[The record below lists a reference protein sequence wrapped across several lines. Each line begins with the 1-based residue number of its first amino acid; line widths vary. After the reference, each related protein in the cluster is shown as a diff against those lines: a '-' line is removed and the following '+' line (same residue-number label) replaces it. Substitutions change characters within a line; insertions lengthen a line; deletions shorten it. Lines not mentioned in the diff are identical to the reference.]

1 MTSRNNIDKTNK
13 GRVGDNQE
21 PGTVTKRAAGGAAKP
36 SGLRALL
43 WNDTVQT
50 VFYAFLIAIAVRVVA
65 FEPFNI
71 PSGSMMPTLLEGDYL
86 FVSKYSYGYSRYSFL
101 FGFPPFEGRVWES
114 PVERGDVAVFRKPP
128 ENEQDYIK
136 RIVGVPGDRI
146 QVRKGILHING
157 TAVERERIEDFA
169 VDAYGRAVVQYIETL
184 PNGRTYRT
192 LESSGDAGH
201 LDNTV
206 EFVVPAGHYF
216 GMGDNRDNSS
226 DSRVFKFIPAEN
238 MVGRA
243 EILFFSTDGSA
254 RIWQVWKWPFAIRYS
269 RLFDGLE

>member
-1 MTSRNNIDKTNK
+1 MRSSNNTEKTGTGDKGDK
-13 GRVGDNQE
+13 AGLEEVAGMGRE
-21 PGTVTKRAAGGAAKP
+21 RVTLWNR
-36 SGLRALL
+36 L

-50 VFYAFLIAIAVRVVA
+50 IFYAFAIAIVVRVVA

-101 FGFPPFEGRVWES
+101 FGFPPFKGRIWES

-136 RIVGVPGDRI
+136 RIVGLPGDRV
-146 QVRKGILHING
+146 QVLDGILHING
-157 TAVERERIEDFA
+157 VAVEREKIGDFTDQYGLA
-169 VDAYGRAVVQYIETL
+169 VTQYIETL
-184 PNGRTYRT
+184 PGGRRHFI
-192 LESSGDAGH
+192 LESHGDKGN
-201 LDNTV
+201 LDNTE
-206 EFVVPAGHYF
+206 EFMVPEGHYF

-226 DSRVFKFIPAEN
+226 DSRVFRFIPAEN

-254 RIWQVWKWPFAIRYS
+254 AIWQPWKWPFAIRYG
-269 RLFDGLE
+269 RLFNGVE